1 MDTRSSVVTRETL
14 KKLGALSLLSVV
26 LAAAASCGE
35 VVRQGEGSS
44 YLVIDSLTAR
54 QGNETG
60 AGGNVLQS
68 DVRSTS
74 GSVWE
79 DVGTVRMRL
88 AMKDITRPAGPT
100 ANNAVTI
107 NRYRVSYRRAD
118 GRNQPGVDVPYAFD
132 GAVSFTV
139 YDSSA
144 VTATFT
150 IVRAQAKLEA
160 PLIQLAG
167 GGPSLVISTL
177 ADITFWGRDQ
187 TGNEVSVTGT
197 MSINFANWADS
208 D

>member
-1 MDTRSSVVTRETL
+1 MTRETL
-14 KKLGALSLLSVV
+14 KKLGVLSLLSVV
-26 LAAAASCGE
+26 LVAAASCGE

-44 YLVIDSLTAR
+44 YLVIDALTAR
-54 QGNETG
+54 RGNETG

-68 DVRSTS
+68 DVRSSS
-74 GSVWE
+74 GGVWE

-88 AMKDITRPAGPT
+88 AMKDITRPTGPT
-100 ANNAVTI
+100 ANNAITM

-139 YDSSA
+139 FDSSA
-144 VTATFT
+144 ATATFT

-160 PLIQLAG
+160 PLIALAG
-167 GGPSLVISTL
+167 GGQAIVISTL

-197 MSINFANWADS
+197 MSINFADWADS